1 MDELRF
7 EMDAAVSVSEMR
19 REEVWRK
26 RLGRFKQL
34 RVERRG
40 RGESGVVGVLVSP
53 ERWRA
58 IEASQR
64 RLEAQLEALEDEIAG
79 RIIDE
84 REGAPL
90 VRGRKLREAV
100 SRRLKERGLL

>member
-1 MDELRF
+1 MKDLKF
-7 EMDAAVSVSEMR
+7 EMDAAISVSEMR
-19 REEVWRK
+19 HEETWRK

-58 IEASQR
+58 IAASQE
-64 RLEAQLEALEDEIAG
+64 RLEAQLEALEDEVAS
-79 RIIDE
+79 RIIEE

-90 VRGRKLREAV
+90 LQGRELSAAV
-100 SRRLKERGLL
+100 SKRLKQRSLL